1 MYILPVILAPHY
13 SVLIGHEVERGQ
25 AAYRPITLQIIYL
38 DISKNSL
45 KNETS
50 NDGCDLRMLH
60 NTEKFLMSQKAT
72 VKIFSAYFGFGFP

>member
-1 MYILPVILAPHY
+1 MPIAPSPKNLS
-13 SVLIGHEVERGQ
+13 SV
-25 AAYRPITLQIIYL
+25 PSCLQIIYL

-72 VKIFSAYFGFGFP
+72 VKIFSEYFGFGFP